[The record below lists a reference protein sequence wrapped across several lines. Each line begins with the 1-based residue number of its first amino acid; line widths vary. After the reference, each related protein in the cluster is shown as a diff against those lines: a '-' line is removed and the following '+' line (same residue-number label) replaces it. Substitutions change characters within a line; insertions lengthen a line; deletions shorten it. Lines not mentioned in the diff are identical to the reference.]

1 MIRRPPRSTLFP
13 YTTLFR
19 SITARLAYE
28 QGRDVFAVPGNI
40 TSQTSFGPNY
50 LIKDG
55 AKLVQHWRDVI
66 EEFPREMKE
75 KIAGVER
82 AAQAGGDASTQPAF
96 EAVELS
102 ETERTVFTLLAADV
116 PSHIDQLL
124 MTSGL
129 RSPELMNALLGLEM
143 KDKIKQLPGKCFIKR
158 M

>member
-55 AKLVQHWRDVI
+55 AKLVQYWRDVI
-66 EEFPREMKE
+66 EELPQEIKQRILGLKPSTQTEGE
-75 KIAGVER
+75 
-82 AAQAGGDASTQPAF
+82 SPTQPAF
-96 EAVELS
+96 EAVALS
-102 ETERTVFTLLAADV
+102 EGERAVLGLLAADV
-116 PSHIDQLL
+116 
-124 MTSGL
+124 
-129 RSPELMNALLGLEM
+129 
-143 KDKIKQLPGKCFIKR
+143 
-158 M
+158 